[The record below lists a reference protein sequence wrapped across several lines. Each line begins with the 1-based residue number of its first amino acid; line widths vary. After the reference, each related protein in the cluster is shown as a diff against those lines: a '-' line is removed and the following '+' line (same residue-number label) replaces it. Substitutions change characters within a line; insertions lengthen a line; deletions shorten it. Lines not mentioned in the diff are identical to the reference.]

1 MSSRRTR
8 YCSTRSR
15 DGRRHLDEHGVL
27 DVELAVGQQLA
38 ERAQPGA
45 DALGVVEPVDAEQH
59 LAGVAE
65 RLADLRGAGD
75 DLGSAGELL
84 EVVDVDRDRERRRAH
99 GPLVGQVD
107 QLAVGL
113 VTDPLADEPHEVL
126 GAAGQLEADQVGAEQ
141 ALEDLAAPGQLLE
154 QLGRREGDVQEEAD
168 VEVGPELAQHL
179 RDELELVVVHPDGGA
194 LRRPVGGVGGEPP
207 VDRDV
212 GVPPL
217 PVELRLRHHVVVER
231 PEGGVGEPLV
241 EALDLLGRQ
250 GDRVELHAVVVER
263 LQPAL
268 GAARPAD
275 PDAVVGP
282 HDRLDRGDQAAGRR
296 PPLRLAVGPGDA
308 VDRQPVGDD
317 HEVVRAPPHPRRV
330 PARATPGGEASP
342 PKRCPSHD
350 RDRPVVSMG
359 PASLGLRSSRGRGMH
374 GGDCLRLDMW
384 PWGATSLEFN
394 GANDEKT
401 STYSRPAVRG
411 RARGRHGAQW
421 QRERRPGR

>member
-1 MSSRRTR
+1 MRGLPSASRISAARAMT
-8 YCSTRSR
+8 S
-15 DGRRHLDEHGVL
+15 GRRASSSKL
-27 DVELAVGQQLA
+27 
-38 ERAQPGA
+38 
-45 DALGVVEPVDAEQH
+45 
-59 LAGVAE
+59 
-65 RLADLRGAGD
+65 
-75 DLGSAGELL
+75 
-84 EVVDVDRDRERRRAH
+84 VDVDRDRERRGAH

-107 QLAVGL
+107 QLTVGL

-194 LRRPVGGVGGEPP
+194 LRRPVGGMGGEPP
-207 VDRDV
+207 VDGDV

-217 PVELRLRHHVVVER
+217 AVELRLRHRVVVER

-282 HDRLDRGDQAAGRR
+282 HHRLDRGDQAAGRR
-296 PPLRLAVGPGDA
+296 PPLRLTVGPGDA

-317 HEVVRAPPHPRRV
+317 HEVCGHHLTLGGCPAS
-330 PARATPGGEASP
+330 PARG
-342 PKRCPSHD
+342 
-350 RDRPVVSMG
+350 
-359 PASLGLRSSRGRGMH
+359 
-374 GGDCLRLDMW
+374 
-384 PWGATSLEFN
+384 
-394 GANDEKT
+394 
-401 STYSRPAVRG
+401 
-411 RARGRHGAQW
+411 
-421 QRERRPGR
+421 

>member
-15 DGRRHLDEHGVL
+15 DGRGHLHEDGVL

-38 ERAQPGA
+38 ERAQPGV

-59 LAGVAE
+59 LARVAE
-65 RLADLRGAGD
+65 RLADLRGPGV

-99 GPLVGQVD
+99 GPPVGQVD
-107 QLAVGL
+107 QLSVGL
-113 VTDPLADEPHEVL
+113 VADPLADEPHEVL

-179 RDELELVVVHPDGGA
+179 RDELELVVVHPDRGA

-207 VDRDV
+207 VHRDV

-241 EALDLLGRQ
+241 EALDLVGRQ
-250 GDRVELHAVVVER
+250 GDRVELHAVVLEG

-282 HDRLDRGDQAAGRR
+282 HHRLDRGDQATGRG
-296 PPLRLAVGPGDA
+296 PPLGLAVGPGDA

-317 HEVVRAPPHPRRV
+317 HEVCGHHLTLGARPAGLVPGVRGQAERREEACF
-330 PARATPGGEASP
+330 PDHDDPGENGA
-342 PKRCPSHD
+342 
-350 RDRPVVSMG
+350 
-359 PASLGLRSSRGRGMH
+359 LRSVSAPLGGGDARGRLPAARH
-374 GGDCLRLDMW
+374 VAVGGHVTRVQR
-384 PWGATSLEFN
+384 SQH
-394 GANDEKT
+394 EKT
-401 STYSRPAVRG
+401 ST
-411 RARGRHGAQW
+411 
-421 QRERRPGR
+421 

>member
-1 MSSRRTR
+1 MRGLPSASRISAARAMT
-8 YCSTRSR
+8 S
-15 DGRRHLDEHGVL
+15 GRRASSSKL
-27 DVELAVGQQLA
+27 
-38 ERAQPGA
+38 
-45 DALGVVEPVDAEQH
+45 
-59 LAGVAE
+59 
-65 RLADLRGAGD
+65 
-75 DLGSAGELL
+75 
-84 EVVDVDRDRERRRAH
+84 VDVDRDRERRGAH

-126 GAAGQLEADQVGAEQ
+126 GAAGQLEADEVGAEQ

-194 LRRPVGGVGGEPP
+194 LRRPVGGMGGEPP
-207 VDRDV
+207 VDGDV

-217 PVELRLRHHVVVER
+217 AVELRLRHRVVVER

-263 LQPAL
+263 LQPGL

-282 HDRLDRGDQAAGRR
+282 HHRLDRGDQAAGRR
-296 PPLRLAVGPGDA
+296 PPLRLTVGPGDA

-317 HEVVRAPPHPRRV
+317 HEVCGHHLTLGGCPAS
-330 PARATPGGEASP
+330 PARG
-342 PKRCPSHD
+342 
-350 RDRPVVSMG
+350 
-359 PASLGLRSSRGRGMH
+359 
-374 GGDCLRLDMW
+374 
-384 PWGATSLEFN
+384 
-394 GANDEKT
+394 
-401 STYSRPAVRG
+401 
-411 RARGRHGAQW
+411 
-421 QRERRPGR
+421 